1 MHILIIRNG
10 HIIARTEEDGQAT
23 EYSIMTVETLPE
35 YPHDGKEYELDLVNG
50 SPAWIERP
58 HTPTLQEQID
68 ALNERMDEQQY
79 PWKPGEQ
86 VYRLGDPQ
94 SPHPETADRRYY
106 SGTWYTCIQSH
117 VTQVGWTPDIVP
129 ALWQAEAGA

>member
-10 HIIARTEEDGQAT
+10 HIIARTEEEGHAT

-35 YPHDGKEYELDLVNG
+35 YPHDGKEYELDLVNS

-68 ALNERMDEQQY
+68 ALTERMDEQQY

-86 VYRLGDPQ
+86 VYRLGDPR
-94 SPHPETADRRYY
+94 SPHPEMADRRYFG
-106 SGTWYTCIQSH
+106 GTWYTCIQSH
-117 VTQVGWTPDIVP
+117 VTQDGWTPDIVP
-129 ALWQAEAGA
+129 ALWQAE